1 MQGFLTRESRVAMP
15 KPICLVIIVG
25 CALLVLSFS
34 ADLSWGAGKAKVFTK
49 GPTLAGFETDIPC
62 SDLADPIGFRQ
73 PDFYRGRLIDGGADG
88 TKKSATFRLEPG
100 KDNDL
105 FFQGSIRR
113 RYLATKSEHYLR
125 NGPNVFSMWVKL
137 PEESQLIARGA
148 VGAEKGARL
157 PNSLGIWTYH
167 WRPGDMGV
175 GGKSNKSLAT
185 DSNMHGYADF
195 SFTDKAAGRWVKVT
209 LSPSA
214 FRISRNYYHFYAAQA
229 VTDDLEF
236 FPSLRQLQFHIHPKI
251 EKPELLQIDEIKFER
266 REPTARFAKE
276 FHSASVKKDAG
287 DVVVPVTIS
296 NPTGRERRYRVY
308 ISSFLGAARETLH
321 KALVESDD
329 LSIMR
334 ELQQEVNGD
343 GGLGAAELQ
352 DEKGM
357 PVIVSAREIVIP
369 ARGTWKGKL
378 VHHVKPEMLGVKV
391 VAVKEGRLFSAKR
404 DTLTTSVIVW
414 DPDDPANAEMD
425 YVRVNSHNS
434 DDENRSLPPG
444 FPKPKRPP
452 EGWRSED
459 IPLNQVGGYF
469 VSVLTL
475 E

>member
-1 MQGFLTRESRVAMP
+1 LIRNSFNFVA
-15 KPICLVIIVG
+15 IVL
-25 CALLVLSFS
+25 AVATFISQDF
-34 ADLSWGAGKAKVFTK
+34 SWGASRDASKGKGVSFVSS
-49 GPTLAGFETDIPC
+49 LASFESEIPS
-62 SDLADPIGFRQ
+62 SDLGDPIGFRQ
-73 PDFYRGRLIDGGADG
+73 PDFYRAKLADGGAEG
-88 TKKSATFRLEPG
+88 TRKSVTFRLERG

-105 FFQGSIRR
+105 FFQGSVRR
-113 RYLATKSEHYLR
+113 RYLATRSERYLK

-137 PEESQLIARGA
+137 PEESQLIVKGA
-148 VGAEKGARL
+148 TAEEKGTRL
-157 PNSLGIWTYH
+157 SNSLGIWTYH
-167 WRPGDMGV
+167 WRSGDMGV

-251 EKPELLQIDEIKFER
+251 EKPELLQIDEIKLER

-276 FHSASVKKDAG
+276 FHSASVNKDAG
-287 DVVVPVTIS
+287 DVIVPVTIR
-296 NPTGRERRYRVY
+296 NPSARERRYRVY

-321 KALVESDD
+321 KALAESDD

-334 ELQQEVNGD
+334 ELQQEVKGD
-343 GGLGAAELQ
+343 GGLGVVELQ
-352 DEKGM
+352 DEKGV
-357 PVIVSAREIVIP
+357 PVIASFREIVIP
-369 ARGTWKGKL
+369 AGGAWKGKL

-391 VAVKEGRLFSAKR
+391 IAVKGDRIFSAKR

-414 DPDDPANAEMD
+414 DPDDAANAEMD
-425 YVRVNSHNS
+425 YVRVNPHNS
-434 DDENRSLPPG
+434 DDENRSVPPG
-444 FPKPKRPP
+444 FPMPKRPP

-459 IPLNQVGGYF
+459 IPLSQVGGYF